1 MEITKLTRKV
11 IVRIKKKHEPTSLIT
26 RPKQK
31 KKGEQLLNSTARVTA
46 ELSKKKERK
55 KNEKYENE

>member
-46 ELSKKKERK
+46 ELSKKKE
-55 KNEKYENE
+55 